1 MYYTI
6 FEYDYGFYNVCT
18 VCGYNITVTGF
29 IYPLTCGFAFMMGR
43 VRTMVPAATRSRS
56 TLRIKDTKRLSK
68 RTELICRYCMIYVSA
83 PEVECMYNDV
93 FRTYSV

>member
-18 VCGYNITVTGF
+18 VCGYNIPVTGF

-68 RTELICRYCMIYVSA
+68 RTELICRYCICTSSGM
-83 PEVECMYNDV
+83 
-93 FRTYSV
+93 